1 MIWVAISSSSPKVSC
16 AIFREKH
23 LLSNLEHFAPRAA
36 SEAGL
41 QALKECIENAEV
53 KLSDVQGFAADI
65 GPGSFTGIKV
75 CVMIAKTLAYSLSAP
90 CAGIPAWD
98 LIDPNKA
105 TAIPVR
111 KNQYLIRE
119 PGTVPLLLNANEAN
133 VENLVGYG
141 ELFAQQHY
149 PDAQNAVQSFERLK
163 WVSAIELLP
172 EYVLE
177 PSISQPKKPFGVS

>member
-1 MIWVAISSSSPKVSC
+1 MIWAAISSSSPMVSC
-16 AIFREKH
+16 AIFREKQ
-23 LLSNLEHFAPRAA
+23 LLSKLEHFAPRAA

-41 QALKECIENAEV
+41 QALKGCIENAGV
-53 KLSDVQGFAADI
+53 KLSDVQGFVADI

-75 CVMIAKTLAYSLSAP
+75 CVMIAKTLAYSLKTP

-98 LIDPNKA
+98 LIDPNKT

-111 KNQYLIRE
+111 KNQYLVRE
-119 PGTVPLLLNANEAN
+119 HGTAPKLLDANE
-133 VENLVGYG
+133 VKPENTMGYG
-141 ELFAQQHY
+141 EIFAEQNY
-149 PDAQNAVQSFERLK
+149 PLAQNAVKSFEKLK
-163 WVSAIELLP
+163 WGSAIELLP